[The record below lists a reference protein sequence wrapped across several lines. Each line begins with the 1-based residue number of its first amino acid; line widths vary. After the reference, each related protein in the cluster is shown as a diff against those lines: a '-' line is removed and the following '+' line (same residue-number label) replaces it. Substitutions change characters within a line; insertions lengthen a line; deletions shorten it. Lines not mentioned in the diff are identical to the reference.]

1 MWDILLDSVMDSM
14 KIFPFLLVTY
24 ILMEYLEHKAGKKA
38 KTLVKGAGRLGPLLG
53 GVFGI
58 VPQCGFSAAASNLYA
73 GRVIT
78 VGTLVAIF
86 LSTSDEMLPIMISEQ
101 VPAKVMLG
109 ILLSKVLIAVISGIL
124 IDAVMCSGK
133 GRKSGEND
141 ISHLCEH
148 EHCHCEKG
156 IFRSAFK
163 HSIQILFFIFCVNL
177 LLNGVISV
185 IGEKRLAELAA
196 QGSIAGIFLSA
207 LVGLVPN
214 CAASV
219 VITELYLGRIIS
231 TGAMMAGLLAG
242 SGVGILVLFRMNR
255 HMKENLLITA
265 VIYVVGVA
273 AGFLF
278 ELIGI
283 SFL

>member
-14 KIFPFLLVTY
+14 KIFPFLLITY

-38 KTLVKGAGRLGPLLG
+38 KMIVQRAGRLGPLFG
-53 GVFGI
+53 GIFGI
-58 VPQCGFSAAASNLYA
+58 IPQCGFSAAASNLYA

-78 VGTLVAIF
+78 AGTLAAIF
-86 LSTSDEMLPIMISEQ
+86 LSTSDEMLPIMISKRI
-101 VPAKVMLG
+101 PAKVVLG
-109 ILLSKVLIAVISGIL
+109 ILFSKVLIAVAAGIL
-124 IDAVMCSGK
+124 IDAVIYRKECIR
-133 GRKSGEND
+133 GRESD

-163 HSIQILFFIFCVNL
+163 HSLQILFFIFCMNL
-177 LLNGVISV
+177 LLNCVISV
-185 IGEKRLAELAA
+185 IGEEQLAA
-196 QGSIAGIFLSA
+196 FAAKGSIVGIFLAA
-207 LVGLVPN
+207 LVGLIPN

-219 VITELYLGRIIS
+219 VITELYLGQIIS

-255 HMKENLLITA
+255 HLKENLIIMA

-278 ELIGI
+278 EMTGI